1 VFESRWQHHFP
12 GPYPLIVQHPR
23 AGIFGA
29 GFGRLLGYPRVTRA
43 TKRRVSGAT
52 TKIVGKATI
61 QLLYHAAAHN
71 AVKSTDKPAAFSVA
85 TPDTTQDIMIDK
97 KKLNN
102 SGANLAGIIS
112 LKKSSSWLIATGP
125 YIWVVTLA
133 RCGVHSALPS
143 ARHHLNLPKPTDQP
157 ADLPDQT
164 QQMKHPS
171 PQIP

>member
-1 VFESRWQHHFP
+1 MFESRWQHHFP
-12 GPYPLIVQHPR
+12 SPYPLMVQHTR
-23 AGIFGA
+23 TGIYGA
-29 GFGRLLGYPRVTRA
+29 GFSPLPAYPRVMRA

-71 AVKSTDKPAAFSVA
+71 VVKSSDKPAAFSVA

-112 LKKSSSWLIATGP
+112 LKKSSSRVIANGP
-125 YIWVVTLA
+125 YISAVTLA
-133 RCGVHSALPS
+133 RCGVHSACPS
-143 ARHHLNLPKPTDQP
+143 AQHHPNLPKPTDQP
-157 ADLPDQT
+157 AQLHRQT
-164 QQMKHPS
+164 QRQ
-171 PQIP
+171 

>member
-1 VFESRWQHHFP
+1 MFNRQWCLRGVYPTRWQHHFP

-61 QLLYHAAAHN
+61 QLLYHAAAHS
-71 AVKSTDKPAAFSVA
+71 AVKSSDKPAAFSVA

-112 LKKSSSWLIATGP
+112 LKNPLSGWLQ
-125 YIWVVTLA
+125 LA
-133 RCGVHSALPS
+133 P
-143 ARHHLNLPKPTDQP
+143 
-157 ADLPDQT
+157 
-164 QQMKHPS
+164 
-171 PQIP
+171 I

>member
-1 VFESRWQHHFP
+1 
-12 GPYPLIVQHPR
+12 VQHSR
-23 AGIFGA
+23 TGIFGA
-29 GFGRLLGYPRVTRA
+29 GFGRLLGYARVMRA

-71 AVKSTDKPAAFSVA
+71 ALKSSDKPAAFSVA

-97 KKLNN
+97 KKLNH

-112 LKKSSSWLIATGP
+112 LKKASSRLVATGP
-125 YIWVVTLA
+125 DIRVVTLA
-133 RCGVHSALPS
+133 RCGVHGALPS

-157 ADLPDQT
+157 ADLPDQNQH